1 MKLALCFAALLALP
15 LAGLAQTPSTPSTDT
30 PSATVAAEEATTAP
44 DNSSLDAPL
53 FYELLMSELSV
64 QNGDPGTGYGL
75 LLDAAR
81 KTNDAGLYQRAVDL
95 ALQTRAG
102 DAALQAAR
110 AWRQAQPDSR
120 PAIQI
125 TLQILIALNRVGE
138 IGDLLASEL
147 AATPVPERANAITGI
162 AFGLTRVSDKVLA
175 DQVVERVLTPYLTDT
190 NTAAAAWT
198 TVGRMRLMANQPQST
213 LEAIERAQSFS
224 PRTAGPVLLAL
235 ELMRPEQPQA
245 EAIVLR
251 YLAQADAEPDVSMAY
266 ARTLLEARRLAD
278 AQAHLQQLTRTQP
291 DYAPGWLIYGLS
303 LMQTNQPQTATVALQ
318 RYLALNANTTSEPNR
333 RGQNQA
339 LLTLSQIAEK
349 TGNLAEASR
358 VLDQVEAPDDSLG
371 LLSRRA
377 TLLAKQGKM
386 EQAQA
391 LIQSFPEQTPADARL
406 KLLAEA
412 QLLREQQQYHAAFD
426 LLGTWLS
433 REPNDTDMLY
443 EQALLAEKLDQVAT
457 MERLLRQVI
466 TLKPDYYHAYNAL
479 GYSLADR
486 NLRLDEARQLVEK
499 ALKQAPQD
507 PMIQDSMGWIEFRSG
522 NYAEAV
528 RLLRSAF
535 QAQPD
540 PEIAAHLGEA
550 LWQMNQR
557 DSAQEIWKASLRLD
571 PDNAVLRETLK
582 RLHVKL

>member
-1 MKLALCFAALLALP
+1 MKLALCLAALLALP
-15 LAGLAQTPSTPSTDT
+15 LAGLAQTPSTPATDT
-30 PSATVAAEEATTAP
+30 PSATVTPEAPTELV
-44 DNSSLDAPL
+44 NSALDAPL
-53 FYELLMSELSV
+53 FYELLLSELSL
-64 QNGDPGTGYGL
+64 QNGDPATGYGL

-110 AWRQAQPDSR
+110 AWRQAQPTSR

-147 AATPVPERANAITGI
+147 AATPAAERANAITGI
-162 AFGLTRVSDKVLA
+162 PFGLTRVSDKVLA
-175 DQVVERVLTPYLTDT
+175 DQVVERVLAPYLTDT
-190 NTAAAAWT
+190 TTAAAAWT

-266 ARTLLEARRLAD
+266 ARTLLETRRLAD

-318 RYLALNANTTSEPNR
+318 RYLALNANTTSETHR
-333 RGQNQA
+333 RGKNQA

-349 TGNLAEASR
+349 NGNLAEASR
-358 VLDQVEAPDDSLG
+358 LLDQVEATDDSLG

-391 LIQSFPEQTPADARL
+391 LIQSYPEQTPADARL

-412 QLLREQQQYHAAFD
+412 QLLREQQQYRAAFD
-426 LLGTWLS
+426 LLSTWLS

-466 TLKPDYYHAYNAL
+466 ALKPDYYHAYNAL

-507 PMIQDSMGWIEFRSG
+507 PMIQDSMGWVEFRSG

-571 PDNAVLRETLK
+571 PNNAVLRETLK

>member
-1 MKLALCFAALLALP
+1 MKLALCLAALLALP
-15 LAGLAQTPSTPSTDT
+15 LAGLAQTPSTPATDT
-30 PSATVAAEEATTAP
+30 PSATVTPEAPTELV
-44 DNSSLDAPL
+44 NSALDAPL
-53 FYELLMSELSV
+53 FYELLLSELSL
-64 QNGDPGTGYGL
+64 QNGDPATGYGL

-110 AWRQAQPDSR
+110 AWRQAQPTSR

-147 AATPVPERANAITGI
+147 AATPAAERANAITGI
-162 AFGLTRVSDKVLA
+162 PFGLTRVSDKVLA
-175 DQVVERVLTPYLTDT
+175 DQVVERVLAPYLADT
-190 NTAAAAWT
+190 TTAAAAWT

-278 AQAHLQQLTRTQP
+278 AQVHLQQLTRTQP

-303 LMQTNQPQTATVALQ
+303 LMQTNQPQTATAALQ
-318 RYLALNANTTSEPNR
+318 RYLALNANTTSETHR
-333 RGQNQA
+333 RGKNQA
-339 LLTLSQIAEK
+339 LLTLSQISEK
-349 TGNLAEASR
+349 NGNLAEASR
-358 VLDQVEAPDDSLG
+358 LLDQVEATDDSLG

-391 LIQSFPEQTPADARL
+391 LIQSYPEQTPADARL

-412 QLLREQQQYHAAFD
+412 QLLREQQQYRAAFD
-426 LLGTWLS
+426 LLSTWLS

-466 TLKPDYYHAYNAL
+466 ALKPDYYHAYNAL

-507 PMIQDSMGWIEFRSG
+507 PMIQDSMGWVEFRSG

>member
-1 MKLALCFAALLALP
+1 MKLALCLAALLALP
-15 LAGLAQTPSTPSTDT
+15 LAGLAQTPSMPSTDT
-30 PSATVAAEEATTAP
+30 PSATVTEEAATAP
-44 DNSSLDAPL
+44 VNSVLDAPL
-53 FYELLMSELSV
+53 FYELLLSELSV
-64 QNGDPGTGYGL
+64 QSGDPATGYGL

-110 AWRQAQPDSR
+110 AWRQAQPTSR

-147 AATPVPERANAITGI
+147 AATPAAERANAITGI
-162 AFGLTRVSDKVLA
+162 PFGLTRVSDKVLA
-175 DQVVERVLTPYLTDT
+175 DQVVERVLAPYLTDT
-190 NTAAAAWT
+190 TTAAAAWT

-245 EAIVLR
+245 EVVVRR

-278 AQAHLQQLTRTQP
+278 AQAHLQQLTRTKP

-303 LMQTNQPQTATVALQ
+303 LMQTNQPQTATTALQ
-318 RYLALNANTTSEPNR
+318 RYLALNANTASETHR
-333 RGQNQA
+333 RGKNQA
-339 LLTLSQIAEK
+339 LLTLSQIAERN
-349 TGNLAEASR
+349 GNLAEASR
-358 VLDQVEAPDDSLG
+358 LLDQIEATDDSLA
-371 LLSRRA
+371 LFSRRA

-391 LIQSFPEQTPADARL
+391 LIQSYPEQTPADARL

-412 QLLREQQQYHAAFD
+412 QLLREQQQYRAAFD
-426 LLGTWLS
+426 LLDTWLAH
-433 REPNDTDMLY
+433 EPSDTEMLY
-443 EQALLAEKLDQVAT
+443 EQALLAEKLDEVVT
-457 MERLLRQVI
+457 MERLLRKVI
-466 TLKPDYYHAYNAL
+466 ALKPDYHHAYNAL

-507 PMIQDSMGWIEFRSG
+507 PMIQDSMGWVEFRSG

-582 RLHVKL
+582 RLQVKP